1 MSPGLVVITSS
12 NKHALVLFCVDQ
24 PGAERNLSGLTA
36 VHWRTLSYNTMH
48 LYCSV
53 LMNQKPRGTLSY
65 NNHAL
70 VLFCVNES
78 EAKGNFVL

>member
-36 VHWRTLSYNTMH
+36 VHWRTLSCH
-48 LYCSV
+48 DDVVVPSCV
-53 LMNQKPRGTLSY
+53 DEPR
-65 NNHAL
+65 AQ
-70 VLFCVNES
+70 
-78 EAKGNFVL
+78 NFVLS